1 MFGMAALPVID
12 PMPPV
17 ADCVLPWDGPV
28 ADTVAT
34 IGRARSD
41 CGDTF
46 VVDSGEDRYLFL
58 FTPAGLGAF
67 YAVPETQASKGI
79 ADWKMLRRKLP
90 DELFMGRRTLPHELF
105 GREAVAGYLGALED
119 AISLHLAELGGGC
132 EIELFDFSR
141 RLGHRLG
148 LASWAGREVLG
159 SARFDELIAALDAL
173 DGAEAFVAP
182 ERMRE
187 VARTGKAAEQ
197 QAMARATEI
206 LTESIGARTAPGDDL
221 LGTII
226 ERWDDT
232 SGAERITGIAR
243 DVILVH
249 IGSMSNLFAALGW
262 TLAHLVQHPDVLARL
277 RSGSGNGADADLASR
292 CVLESIRIGQRSIM
306 LRTVLE
312 PVVVD
317 DGSQVYDV
325 APGATLATFLPLT
338 NLAGA
343 PGLDRY
349 DPDRWRSRHFVV
361 PAGLPAEAITTFG
374 HGPHACPARPFS
386 VTAIVRVIERLFGAY
401 DLECRFSDAVPR
413 PGQIGGVA
421 RAAAPC
427 RVAVTPRRAA

>member
-1 MFGMAALPVID
+1 MTVLPVID

-58 FTPAGLGAF
+58 FTPAGLAAF

-90 DELFMGRRTLPHELF
+90 DELFIGRRTLPHELF
-105 GREAVAGYLGALED
+105 GREAVAGYLDALED
-119 AISLHLAELGGGC
+119 AISLQLAELSGGC
-132 EIELFDFSR
+132 EIELFHFSR

-148 LASWAGREVLG
+148 LASWAGREVLR

-182 ERMRE
+182 ARMRE
-187 VARTGKAAEQ
+187 VAAGGKAAEQ
-197 QAMARATEI
+197 QAMARAAEI
-206 LTESIGARTAPGDDL
+206 LTESIGARSVPGDDL

-226 ERWDDT
+226 QRWDDT
-232 SGAERITGIAR
+232 SGAERMTGIAR

-262 TLAHLVQHPDVLARL
+262 SLVHLVQHPDVLARL
-277 RSGSGNGADADLASR
+277 RSGSEHRADADLASR

-317 DGSQVYDV
+317 DGSRAYDV
-325 APGATLATFLPLT
+325 SPGATLATFLPLT

-343 PGLDRY
+343 PGLGHY
-349 DPDRWRSRHFVV
+349 DPDRWRGRHFVE

-374 HGPHACPARPFS
+374 HGPHACP
-386 VTAIVRVIERLFGAY
+386 
-401 DLECRFSDAVPR
+401 
-413 PGQIGGVA
+413 
-421 RAAAPC
+421 
-427 RVAVTPRRAA
+427 

>member
-1 MFGMAALPVID
+1 MAALPVID

-17 ADCVLPWDGPV
+17 AACVLPWDGPV

-34 IGRARSD
+34 IGRARAD

-58 FTPAGLGAF
+58 FTAAGLSAF
-67 YAVPETQASKGI
+67 YTVPEAQASKGI

-90 DELFMGRRTLPHELF
+90 DELFIGRRTLPHELF
-105 GREAVAGYLGALED
+105 GREAVAGYLDALED
-119 AISLHLAELGGGC
+119 AISLQLAELSDGC

-148 LASWAGREVLG
+148 LASWAGREVLR

-187 VARTGKAAEQ
+187 VAITGKATEQ
-197 QAMARATEI
+197 QAMARAIEI
-206 LTESIGARTAPGDDL
+206 LAESIGARTAPGDDL

-226 ERWDDT
+226 DRWDDT
-232 SGAERITGIAR
+232 AGTERMTGIAR

-262 TLAHLVQHPDVLARL
+262 SLVHLVQHPGVLARL
-277 RSGSGNGADADLASR
+277 RSGSGQGTDADLVSR

-317 DGSQVYDV
+317 DGSQAYNVS
-325 APGATLATFLPLT
+325 AGATLATFLPLT

-343 PGLDRY
+343 PGLGRY
-349 DPDRWRSRHFVV
+349 DPDRWRGRHLVS

-386 VTAIVRVIERLFGAY
+386 VTAIVRVIERLFGDY
-401 DLECRFSDAVPR
+401 DLECRFSGAVPR

-421 RAAAPC
+421 RAAEPC
-427 RVAVTPRRAA
+427 TVAVTPRTSA

>member
-1 MFGMAALPVID
+1 MTALPVID

-58 FTPAGLGAF
+58 FTPAGLAAF
-67 YAVPETQASKGI
+67 YAVPEKQASKGI

-90 DELFMGRRTLPHELF
+90 DELFIGRRTLPHELF
-105 GREAVAGYLGALED
+105 GREAVASYLGALED
-119 AISLHLAELGGGC
+119 AISLQLAELSDGC

-182 ERMRE
+182 ARMRE
-187 VARTGKAAEQ
+187 VARTGKATEQ
-197 QAMARATEI
+197 QAMAQATEI
-206 LTESIGARTAPGDDL
+206 LAASIGARSVPGDDL

-226 ERWDDT
+226 QRWDDT
-232 SGAERITGIAR
+232 SGAERMTGIAR

-262 TLAHLVQHPDVLARL
+262 SLVHLVQHPGVLARL
-277 RSGSGNGADADLASR
+277 RSGSEREADADLASR

-317 DGSQVYDV
+317 DGSQAYDV

-343 PGLDRY
+343 PGLGHY
-349 DPDRWRSRHFVV
+349 NPDRWRGQRPVS
-361 PAGLPAEAITTFG
+361 PAGLPAEAITTVG

-401 DLECRFSDAVPR
+401 DLERRFSGAEPR

-427 RVAVTPRRAA
+427 NVAVTPRTAA

>member
-1 MFGMAALPVID
+1 MGDLPVID

-28 ADTVAT
+28 ADTVAAV
-34 IGRARSD
+34 GRARSQH
-41 CGDTF
+41 GDTF
-46 VVDSGEDRYLFL
+46 LVDSGDDRYLFL
-58 FTPAGLGAF
+58 FSGAGLHAF
-67 YAVPETQASKGI
+67 YAAHEAQASKGV

-90 DELFMGRRTLPHELF
+90 DDLFMGRRTLPHELF
-105 GREAVAGYLGALED
+105 GRDAVAGYLDALED
-119 AISLHLAELGGGC
+119 AISLQLAELDVGC

-148 LASWAGREVLG
+148 LAGWAGREVLG
-159 SARFDELIAALDAL
+159 SARFDELVAALDAL

-187 VARTGKAAEQ
+187 VAAGGKAAERR
-197 QAMARATEI
+197 AMAQATEI
-206 LTESIGARTAPGDDL
+206 LAESIGARTAPGDDL

-226 ERWDDT
+226 QRWDDT
-232 SGAERITGIAR
+232 SGATRMTGIAR

-262 TLAHLVQHPDVLARL
+262 TLVHLVQQPEVLARL
-277 RSGSGNGADADLASR
+277 RSGWERGNDDDLASR

-312 PVVVD
+312 PVTVD
-317 DGSQVYDV
+317 DGSQAYDV
-325 APGATLATFLPLT
+325 SPGATLATFLPLT

-349 DPDRWRSRHFVV
+349 DPDRWRRQRLVT
-361 PAGLPAEAITTFG
+361 PAGLPAEAVTTFG

-386 VTAIVRVIERLFGAY
+386 VTAIVRVVERLFGAY
-401 DLECRFSDAVPR
+401 DLERRFSGAAPR

-421 RAAAPC
+421 RAADPC
-427 RVAVTPRRAA
+427 TVAVTPRGAD